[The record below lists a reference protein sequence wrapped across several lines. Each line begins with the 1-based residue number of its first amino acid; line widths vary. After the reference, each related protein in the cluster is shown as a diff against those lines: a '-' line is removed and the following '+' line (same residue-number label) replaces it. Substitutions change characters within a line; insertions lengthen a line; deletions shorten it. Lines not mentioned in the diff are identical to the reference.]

1 MPVDLEHYRRQLEDM
16 MAEAIEEQY
25 RHGAGLKRTLELSPI
40 YERYADL
47 TTLDQARAL
56 DEMDAPVELRRF
68 AAETYLGDAVKE
80 LVDQAG
86 NLESS
91 LTVPLG
97 DQEIPY
103 LAVRPRIVNEPDA
116 AIRRELWR
124 ARTEVTDRELNPV
137 LRETAERERE
147 QVQVLGADTTLAL
160 YERLGFDPVA
170 LRADTEV
177 FLDETEALY
186 VTSMDRAL
194 RDRLGMGLEDAGPQ
208 DLARLWRAPEFDRLF
223 PAERSVAALR
233 ETLAG
238 LGIDLDRQ
246 ANVEID
252 LDEREGKQPRAF
264 CAPVRV
270 PGRVILVVLPQGGH
284 DDYKAIFHEAGHV
297 EHFANTSASMPAED
311 RVLGDSAVTEGWAFL
326 FEHLVSDPTWLAAR
340 LDAPRPDDY
349 VRFDALNELFL
360 ARRYSAKLAYEVE
373 LHSGAELDG
382 LPERYA
388 AHLTAATCVPYP
400 PQDHLTD
407 VDPGFYCTYYLR
419 AWALESH
426 LSQHLRERFGRDWFR
441 RREAG
446 MLLRE
451 LWELGQ
457 SLTAEQ
463 LLRELTGARLE
474 FGVIAD
480 HLRERLED

>member
-1 MPVDLEHYRRQLEDM
+1 
-16 MAEAIEEQY
+16 
-25 RHGAGLKRTLELSPI
+25 
-40 YERYADL
+40 
-47 TTLDQARAL
+47 
-56 DEMDAPVELRRF
+56 
-68 AAETYLGDAVKE
+68 
-80 LVDQAG
+80 
-86 NLESS
+86 
-91 LTVPLG
+91 
-97 DQEIPY
+97 
-103 LAVRPRIVNEPDA
+103 
-116 AIRRELWR
+116 
-124 ARTEVTDRELNPV
+124 
-137 LRETAERERE
+137 
-147 QVQVLGADTTLAL
+147 
-160 YERLGFDPVA
+160 
-170 LRADTEV
+170 
-177 FLDETEALY
+177 
-186 VTSMDRAL
+186 
-194 RDRLGMGLEDAGPQ
+194 MGLEDAGPQ